1 MAFQDT
7 AGGARQGLSRE
18 DARALC
24 DRVLSFAKA
33 DYTRVNVTSGI
44 SGFTRTAMNRVT
56 TAGDTDN
63 VSVRVTSV
71 FGQRIASIDTNRLDN
86 APPFMPE
93 RARRCNGTRSFAAI
107 SAIVRSSTGT
117 SRGESART

>member
-1 MAFQDT
+1 MRFQDS
-7 AGGARQGLSRE
+7 ADSGRKGLSRD
-18 DARALC
+18 DAKALC

-33 DYTRVNVTSGI
+33 DYTRVNVNSGV

-71 FGQRIASIDTNRLDN
+71 FGKRIASIDTNRLDN
-86 APPFMPE
+86 ASLE
-93 RARRCNGTRSFAAI
+93 RAVSDAEAL
-107 SAIVRSSTGT
+107 
-117 SRGESART
+117 ARL